1 MSNID
6 SIIAILGPPQSQNE
20 KDGFAELAKKTNK
33 TLEQVYIERVPDLV
47 GKLDNRDIG
56 GSSSLDQFFSD
67 ILGSSVLVY
76 NAIPTYFEKKGVRYP
91 TITISSANIVDENS
105 ASQIDLLTKVFRTEA
120 AKSDLA
126 RKLGMYLGVEAV
138 EVFVTYGS

>member
-20 KDGFAELAKKTNK
+20 KDRFAELAKKTNK

-91 TITISSANIVDENS
+91 AITISSENIVDENS
-105 ASQIDLLTKVFRTEA
+105 ASQIDLLTEVFRTEA
-120 AKSDLA
+120 AKSNLA
-126 RKLGMYLGVEAV
+126 RKLGTYLGVEAV

>member
-6 SIIAILGPPQSQNE
+6 SIIAILGPPQPQNE
-20 KDGFAELAKKTNK
+20 KDRFTELARKMNK
-33 TLEQVYIERVPDLV
+33 TLEEVYVERVPGLV
-47 GKLDNRDIG
+47 EKLDNRDIG
-56 GSSSLDQFFSD
+56 GTSSLDQFFSE
-67 ILGSSVLVY
+67 ILGSSVFVY
-76 NAIPTYFEKKGVRYP
+76 NPIPTYFEKKGVRYP

-105 ASQIDLLTKVFRTEA
+105 ASRIDLLTKVFRTEA